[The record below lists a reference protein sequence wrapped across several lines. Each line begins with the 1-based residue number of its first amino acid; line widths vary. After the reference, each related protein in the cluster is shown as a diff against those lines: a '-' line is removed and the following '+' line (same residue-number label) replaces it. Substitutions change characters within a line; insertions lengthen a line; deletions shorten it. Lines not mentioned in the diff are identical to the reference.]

1 MRTCTRCVLPSSYRN
16 ITFDRAGVCNYC
28 ATYEELREKLTDY
41 ERLRRLLLERFDL
54 HKGKHDH
61 DCLVGLSGG
70 KDSSYLAYTLSQDFG
85 LNVLAF
91 TFDNGFLNDYA
102 RSNISLVVG
111 KLGLDHFYHKV
122 DWSIHGEFYRLAIE
136 KLGLP
141 CLGCGYL
148 SVILMNKLA
157 FERDIPL
164 IIHGRSRAQMF
175 KELAAGS
182 LDAFVPYIKSNLSP
196 HSVEGNRAA
205 ALEALTKARYFLDK
219 VVDDEKLRQ
228 EIVASFFPDMDEFT
242 AAATVPEYLGFFLF
256 EEYDEQKYMDVLER
270 ELGWQ
275 RPESQDLVT
284 HGDCLIHEAAVH
296 VYHEVLTYPLLAQ
309 ELSVMIREGNITR
322 DEALARLGREQ
333 ALHEYPAESMRTL
346 CERTGIQEQALPGII
361 RRNRRR
367 HRLLRLWLRMK
378 HFFSRPTLDV

>member
-1 MRTCTRCVLPSSYRN
+1 VLPSSYRN

-28 ATYEELREKLTDY
+28 TTYDELRERLTDY
-41 ERLRRLLLERFDL
+41 ERLRALLLERFDL
-54 HKGKHDH
+54 HRGQHDY

-70 KDSSYLAYTLSQDFG
+70 KDSSYLAYTLNQEHD

-102 RSNISLVVG
+102 RSNIELVVG
-111 KLGLDHFYHKV
+111 KLGLDHFYHKI

-157 FERDIPL
+157 FEREISL

-196 HSVEGNRAA
+196 PSVEANKAA
-205 ALEALTKARYFLDK
+205 ASEALTKARYFLDK
-219 VVDDEKLRQ
+219 VVDDEQLRQ
-228 EIVASFFPDMDEFT
+228 GIVTSFFPDMDEFT
-242 AAATVPEYLGFFLF
+242 AAAEVPEYLGFFLF

-270 ELGWQ
+270 ELGWH
-275 RPESQDLVT
+275 RPESQDFVT

-296 VYHEVLTYPLLAQ
+296 VYNEVLTYPLLAQ
-309 ELSVMIREGNITR
+309 ELSVMVREGDITR
-322 DEALARLGREQ
+322 DEAVARLGREH
-333 ALHEYPAESMRTL
+333 ALHEYPAESMKTL
-346 CERTGIQEQALPGII
+346 CERTEIREQDLPGII
-361 RRNRRR
+361 RRNRRK
-367 HRLLRLWLRMK
+367 HRLLRLWLKMK
-378 HFFSRPTLDV
+378 YLVRRPSLDL